1 MELTAMFSATSFAPG
16 LFSEIVRTAT
26 KAGYAF
32 ARFDRL
38 PEAGK
43 RFFLRH
49 DVDISP
55 RAALLLGRLAQ
66 EHGAASNFFFQL
78 NAETYN
84 IFSDDVLDIMRDLRA
99 RGHCVGLH
107 IDQARFGDDEA
118 AIRRTVDWFSS
129 CVIEIDEAVSFHR
142 PSESVLGKSYAAF
155 LNAYDPRFFSPD
167 SYLSDSRRS
176 LAFLPTLAEWL
187 AGGKPSI
194 QLLLH
199 PEWWSGVE
207 DETAAWAELKA
218 RREQELAQYVTTNFA
233 KVFHHVITAERRNFR
248 I

>member
-1 MELTAMFSATSFAPG
+1 MFSATSFAPS
-16 LFSEIVRTAT
+16 LFSEIVRAA
-26 KAGYAF
+26 KKSGYAF
-32 ARFDRL
+32 ARFDRA
-38 PEAGK
+38 PIAGK
-43 RFFLRH
+43 RFLLRN

-55 RAALLLGRLAQ
+55 RAALLLGQLAQ
-66 EHGAASNFFFQL
+66 ENGAASNFFFQL

-84 IFSDDVLDIMRDLRA
+84 IFSDDVLDIMRDLRV

-107 IDQARFGDDEA
+107 IDQARFGEDEA

-129 CVIEIDEAVSFHR
+129 CVIEIDDAVSFHR
-142 PSESVLGKSYAAF
+142 PSASVLGKSYAAF

-176 LAFLPTLAEWL
+176 LAFVPTLASWL
-187 AGGKPSI
+187 DAGKPSI

-199 PEWWSGVE
+199 PEWWSGID
-207 DETAAWAELKA
+207 DELAVWTELKA
-218 RREQELAQYVTTNFA
+218 RRQQELAQYVTTNFA
-233 KVFHHVITAERRNFR
+233 KVFHNVVPAERRNFR

>member
-1 MELTAMFSATSFAPG
+1 MFSATSFAPS
-16 LFSEIVRTAT
+16 LFSDIVRAA
-26 KAGYAF
+26 KDAGYEF
-32 ARFDRL
+32 ARFDRAAR
-38 PEAGK
+38 EGK

-55 RAALLLGRLAQ
+55 RAARLLGHLAQ
-66 EHGAASNFFFQL
+66 DQGAAANFFFQL

-84 IFSDDVLDIMRDLRA
+84 IFSDEVLEIMRDLRA

-129 CVIEIDEAVSFHR
+129 CVIEIDDVVSFHR
-142 PSESVLGKSYAAF
+142 PAAGVLARRYDAF
-155 LNAYDPRFFSPD
+155 INAYDPRFFSSE

-176 LAFLPTLAEWL
+176 LAFLPTLADWL
-187 AGGKPSI
+187 KAGKPSI

-199 PEWWSGVE
+199 PEWWSGLD
-207 DETAAWAELKA
+207 DEGAVWTELKA
-218 RREQELAQYVTTNFA
+218 RRQQELAHYVAANFA
-233 KVFHHVITAERRNFR
+233 KVFHNVVPAERRDFR